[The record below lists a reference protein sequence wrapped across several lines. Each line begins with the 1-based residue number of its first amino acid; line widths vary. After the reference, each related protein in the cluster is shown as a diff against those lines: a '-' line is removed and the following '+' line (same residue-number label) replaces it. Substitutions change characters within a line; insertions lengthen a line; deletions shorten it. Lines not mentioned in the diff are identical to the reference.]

1 MSGVA
6 PASSNLNRSGGK
18 PDIWVGASTVLS
30 LFYLIIVVVPMFM
43 VLRKSL
49 QGGGGGFSLSA
60 FAKFFETKLYMQS
73 LWHSLIIGFG
83 VTILALIVA
92 YPLAYALTMFRIRG
106 KSAIQVLVLASMMS
120 PPFIGAYSWILLL
133 GNNGVI
139 TQVAKKLTGIKIPS
153 IYGLPGILIVLTLQL
168 VPLIFTY
175 LMGAWRTIDES
186 ILEAAESMGCS
197 GAKRAF
203 QVVAPLLIPTVM
215 AGSLLVFVRAF
226 ADFGTPMLIGK
237 GYQTMPYQ
245 IYGAATGEVSTN
257 MSFAAALSVIVIVL
271 TLAIFFI
278 QKYVASRNSFAM
290 NAMRPIQPKRL
301 RAGSSVLVHF
311 IVYAYLVISLLP
323 LVVVIISGFRKT
335 ILGQFVPGINFTLAN
350 FTSASRDIEKY
361 IKNTF
366 LIGLSALV
374 LLVVVAIVVA
384 YISVR
389 RPNPVNKVLDTLTM
403 VPYVVPGLVI
413 GIAFMLTFSTGPI
426 AMTGTAAIMVIALM
440 IRRLPYTIRSTAA
453 LLGQQ
458 SPSIEEAAQSLGA
471 SKMKTLVRV
480 IVPALAPGIFSGAV
494 LSWVTII
501 TELSTT
507 LFLYTSKTQTMS
519 LGIYATVVRG
529 QLGTAGALSTI
540 LLVITILSLILLMKL
555 PGGSDN
561 LQV

>member
-1 MSGVA
+1 
-6 PASSNLNRSGGK
+6 
-18 PDIWVGASTVLS
+18 
-30 LFYLIIVVVPMFM
+30 MFT

-49 QGGGGGFSLSA
+49 VGGTGGFSLAA
-60 FAKFFETKLYMQS
+60 FKQFFTTKLYLTS
-73 LWHSLIIGFG
+73 LGHSLLIGVG
-83 VTILALIVA
+83 VTILALVVA
-92 YPLAYALTMFRIRG
+92 YPLAYMLTMYRVRG
-106 KSAIQVLVLASMMS
+106 KQSIQVLVLASMMS

-133 GNNGVI
+133 GNNGLI
-139 TQVAKKLTGIKIPS
+139 TQGIQKLTGVKIPS
-153 IYGLPGILIVLTLQL
+153 IYGLPGILAVLTLQL

-175 LMGAWRTIDES
+175 LMGAWRTVDVS
-186 ILEAAESMGCS
+186 ILEASESMGCT
-197 GAKRAF
+197 GARRALK
-203 QVVAPLLIPTVM
+203 VIAPLLVPTVL

-257 MSFAAALSVIVIVL
+257 MSFAAALSVIVIIL
-271 TLAIFFI
+271 TLGIFFL
-278 QKYVASRNSFAM
+278 QKWLAARNSFAM
-290 NAMRPIQPKRL
+290 NAMRPIEPKRL
-301 RAGSSVLVHF
+301 RRGPSMLVH
-311 IVYAYLVISLLP
+311 ILVYGYLAISLLP

-335 ILGQFVPGINFTLAN
+335 VMGQFTPGLHFTAENFTAP
-350 FTSASRDIEKY
+350 SAKSDILKY
-361 IKNTF
+361 IRNTF
-366 LIGLSALV
+366 TIGLSALV
-374 LLVVVAIVVA
+374 VLVVVAVLVA
-384 YISVR
+384 YVSVR

-413 GIAFMLTFSTGPI
+413 GIGFMLTFSGPPL
-426 AMTGTAAIMVIALM
+426 ALTGTAVIMVIALM

-458 SPSIEEAAQSLGA
+458 SPSIEEAAYSLGA
-471 SKMKTLVRV
+471 SKLKTLVRV
-480 IVPALAPGIFSGAV
+480 IVPVLAPGIFSGAV

-507 LFLYTSKTQTMS
+507 LFLYNTDTQTMS

-540 LLVITILSLILLMKL
+540 LLVITILSLVLLTKL

-561 LQV
+561 LKV